1 MREFMEKLKEK
12 LRQGNG
18 EIIMYAAVLVPLFIL
33 LIGCAGILQITGA
46 YGELNKAVVTA
57 GRAASICKEETDAQ
71 DQVQRVASSCITV
84 PTIKN
89 LNTSIEMVDGDW
101 GAGSIAKVTVEGDV
115 DTIAPFLLNGHYS
128 RSTLVTIE
136 GGGKN
141 YGLWRLTAYCSCP
154 ICQGPWHGTA
164 SGAPLTPGRTIA
176 IAKSTCDAL
185 GLKFGDRFMINGHV
199 YTLEDYGDTNM
210 AVSNNGLCIDI
221 FFPSHAEASNFG
233 LQYAQVFKVS

>member
-1 MREFMEKLKEK
+1 MKKLKEK

-89 LNTSIEMVDGDW
+89 LSTSIEMVDGDW

-115 DTIAPFLLNGHYS
+115 NTIAPFLLNGHYS

-154 ICQGPWHGTA
+154 ICQGPWHVQRVRHAGGLRPRVRFAGGTGGQHGGLA
-164 SGAPLTPGRTIA
+164 VPVPPT
-176 IAKSTCDAL
+176 AKGPICRIIPTGHSTYMFRSA
-185 GLKFGDRFMINGHV
+185 
-199 YTLEDYGDTNM
+199 
-210 AVSNNGLCIDI
+210 
-221 FFPSHAEASNFG
+221 
-233 LQYAQVFKVS
+233 